1 MSSLI
6 PLLVSYHIATDL
18 TLKIA
23 LTLEYQFT
31 LPMYLNHIG

>member
-6 PLLVSYHIATDL
+6 PLLVGYHIATGL

-23 LTLEYQFT
+23 LTLEYQQ
-31 LPMYLNHIG
+31 L